1 MRLVRLAVPLL
12 SILPLLAAP
21 ANAQDRPVRPSSAPT
36 DRFGDRMPK
45 GAIRRFGSVR
55 FRHEGPILS
64 LDYSSDGSTIASG
77 SRDGTVRIWDVLTG
91 RELQRLELG
100 VQANS
105 VTFSPDGKQIAAGGG
120 ADWVNR
126 GSKRNAVRL
135 WSVETGKR
143 SRRFRGDS
151 GPTQSIAFSPDGAT
165 ISAAMGQQSQGGAT
179 FIWDATSGNR
189 LQRLQN
195 LEARGW
201 TSTLVYSPDSK
212 TLVTASDDQTIR
224 LWDVATGK
232 DIRKI
237 DLAGLSETALDLA
250 MSPDGKTLASVSGSG
265 KIRLWSMST
274 GNEEL
279 SFGDE
284 EFETSSIAF
293 SPDGKRIAA
302 AGEAGAV
309 RIWSASSGDIEQR
322 LDRANTAPNTSSL
335 PSFALEF
342 SPDGGTL
349 AVGGEAATILFWDLA
364 TGKEVRASPGHEG
377 HVSAIAFS
385 PDGAMMASAG
395 GDLRVRLWKVSTADE
410 IRTLSGHTEPVRSVA
425 FSPDGGVLASG
436 GDDSSI
442 RLWEISTGKEM
453 RLWELGKARKS
464 WPGWPGK
471 LAAPSYPVRPVTFL
485 QFGSDG
491 KGIVAAAGD
500 DSVYYLDPDSG
511 IRRTI
516 WRGRRE
522 ESNFMRV
529 FQRNRN
535 PNFLRSDLMF
545 EPWQKTAA
553 VTPDGEAV
561 VFRSGWTGLRAM
573 GVGSGESRYRIG
585 KESVGNDWEVLHS
598 GRGNE
603 TRDISY
609 LTLSPDGLTAM
620 TGLSN
625 GAVQA
630 WEIATGKSILEWRA
644 HQKSITS
651 LLYSPDGR
659 LVATSALDDGIT
671 LWDSLIAGNGLKKV
685 AKFSGHGDLVFCLAF
700 TPRGSYLASGGTD
713 GTILLWDIRELAP
726 ARASSG
732 EGLSDKA
739 LEALWSKLAAADP
752 VRAHRAIAT
761 LAGEPESS
769 LPFLQEQIRPQSAV
783 DDEKV
788 RSLIALL
795 DDGDFDVREGASR
808 DLRGLGRGAESF
820 LRKTLQE
827 GSISP
832 EVKIRV
838 KQAIAVWQFPI
849 TEFPSEA
856 LRTGRAIR
864 VLEAIGD
871 LPARELLKKIAE
883 DTSSR
888 HERNNAIGAR
898 LRMEMVQSW

>member
-1 MRLVRLAVPLL
+1 
-12 SILPLLAAP
+12 
-21 ANAQDRPVRPSSAPT
+21 
-36 DRFGDRMPK
+36 
-45 GAIRRFGSVR
+45 
-55 FRHEGPILS
+55 
-64 LDYSSDGSTIASG
+64 
-77 SRDGTVRIWDVLTG
+77 VLTG

-143 SRRFRGDS
+143 SRRLRGDS

-165 ISAAMGQQSQGGAT
+165 IAAAMGQQGQGGAT
-179 FIWDATSGNR
+179 FIWDTTSGNR
-189 LQRLQN
+189 LHRLQN

-224 LWDVATGK
+224 LWDVAKGE

-237 DLAGLSETALDLA
+237 DLAGLSETALGLA
-250 MSPDGKTLASVSGSG
+250 MSPDGRTVASVSASG

-274 GNEEL
+274 GNDEL
-279 SFGDE
+279 SFGGE
-284 EFETSSIAF
+284 EFATSTIAF

-309 RIWSASSGDIEQR
+309 RIWNASNGDLETR
-322 LDRANTAPNTSSL
+322 LDRSDTATKTSRL

-349 AVGGEAATILFWDLA
+349 AVAGKGATILFWDLA
-364 TGKEVRASPGHEG
+364 TGKEVRPSPGHEG
-377 HVSAIAFS
+377 YVSAIAFS

-395 GDLRVRLWKVSTADE
+395 GDHIVRLWKVSTTEE
-410 IRTLSGHTEPVRSVA
+410 IRTLTGHTESVRSVA
-425 FSPDGGVLASG
+425 FSPDGHTLASG

-442 RLWEISTGKEM
+442 RLWETSTGKEM

-471 LAAPSYPVRPVTFL
+471 LAAPSYPVRPVNFL

-516 WRGRRE
+516 WRGRGE
-522 ESNFMRV
+522 ESNFIPRV

-535 PNFLRSDLMF
+535 PNFLRIDLMF

-573 GVGSGESRYRIG
+573 GVGSGEIRYHIG
-585 KESVGNDWEVLHS
+585 KESVGNDWEVFRS
-598 GRGNE
+598 GRGDE
-603 TRDISY
+603 TQDISY

-630 WEIATGKSILEWRA
+630 WEIATGKRILKWRP
-644 HQKSITS
+644 HQRSITS

-671 LWDSLIAGNGLKKV
+671 IWDSLIAGSSLKKV
-685 AKFSGHGDLVFCLAF
+685 ARFSGHGDLVYCLAF
-700 TPRGSYLASGGTD
+700 TPRGSFLASGGTD

-726 ARASSG
+726 AKASSG
-732 EGLSDKA
+732 EGLSDEA
-739 LEALWSKLAAADP
+739 LEALWSNLAAADP

-783 DDEKV
+783 DDERV
-788 RSLIALL
+788 RSLIARL

-808 DLRGLGRGAESF
+808 DLQGLGRGAESF
-820 LRKTLQE
+820 LRKTLRE

-832 EVKIRV
+832 EVKVRV

-888 HERNNAIGAR
+888 HERNNALGAR
-898 LRMEMVQSW
+898 LRLEMVQSW